1 MGYESER
8 RLAAMAVRRAC
19 RLCEAVQS
27 EQQGGDVALKGD
39 SSPVTVA
46 DYGAQAVVALT
57 LRGAGNRLPIVGE
70 ESAAA
75 LRDSGAAELLARVV
89 AHVQALFPE
98 TDEGRILEAIDAC
111 GDAGGRDGLRF
122 ALDPIDGTK
131 GFLRREQYAV
141 ALALLDDGVPVVG
154 ALGCPALP
162 TGFSSN
168 SPNNGGNG
176 VLFVGE
182 LGAGTTAE
190 ELAGGPPRVVRVSSE
205 TDSRRAVLCESVES
219 GHAAH
224 DRHAAIAA
232 RLRVAV
238 PPVRLDSQ
246 AKYGCLARGEASVY
260 LRLPTSQSYRE
271 KIWDHAAGAVVLRA
285 AGGVVTD
292 AEGREL
298 DFTLGR
304 RLERNR
310 GVIATNGHLHD
321 AVLQAVAA
329 TAETPVLA
337 TADGER
343 R

>member
-8 RLAAMAVRRAC
+8 RLAAMAVRLAC

-27 EQQGGDVALKGD
+27 EQQSGDVAVKGD
-39 SSPVTVA
+39 RSPVTVA

-75 LRDSGAAELLARVV
+75 LRDPGAAELRARVV

-98 TDEGRILEAIDAC
+98 IDEARILETIDAC
-111 GDAGGRDGLRF
+111 GDAGGDHGKRF

-141 ALALLDDGVPVVG
+141 ALALLEDGVPVVG

-162 TGFSSN
+162 TGGSAA
-168 SPNNGGNG
+168 GAATG

-190 ELAGGPPRVVRVSSE
+190 PLAGGPPRVVHVSGE
-205 TDSRRAVLCESVES
+205 TDPRRAVLCESVES

-232 RLRVAV
+232 RLGVEI

-246 AKYGCLARGEASVY
+246 AKYGCLARGEANVY
-260 LRLPTSQSYRE
+260 LRLPTSDSYRE

-298 DFTLGR
+298 DFGRGR

-310 GVIATNGHLHD
+310 GVVATNGHLHD
-321 AVLQAVAA
+321 AVLEAVAA
-329 TAETPVLA
+329 TGVPELAAAER
-337 TADGER
+337 DR